1 MNKKILMTA
10 FAALLLVFLFS
21 FSRIWNGT
29 VKGTVNPGDGA
40 LRAFVFSA
48 KDTFSANVI
57 NGSFIIAGVKPGS
70 YNLLVQAKP
79 PYQNVLKE
87 SVSVADGEPTDV
99 GMIELHK

>member
-1 MNKKILMTA
+1 MNKKAVITVVSV
-10 FAALLLVFLFS
+10 LLLVFLFS
-21 FSRIWNGT
+21 FNRIWTGT
-29 VKGTVNPGDGA
+29 VKGSVNPGDGA

-57 NGSFIIAGVKPGS
+57 NSTFIIPGVKPGS

-87 SVSVADGEPTDV
+87 SVSVVDGEPTDV

>member
-1 MNKKILMTA
+1 MNKKIMITA
-10 FAALLLVFLFS
+10 FAALLLVCIFS
-21 FSRIWNGT
+21 FNRVWTGT
-29 VKGTVNPGDGA
+29 VKGSVNPGDGA

-48 KDTFSANVI
+48 KDTFSANVY
-57 NGSFIIAGVKPGS
+57 NGAFIITGVKPGS

-99 GMIELHK
+99 GIIELFK